1 VTVPTRLADLCI
13 SLDVFEPGK
22 HLSLQV
28 RMRVIC
34 CLPLPHVEELRVLK
48 RVQVQLFEPKIL
60 LEVVYPTLVVQ
71 MSSSFE
77 LQVWILSKV
86 VEYVEQTL
94 VLQLLQKVGWS
105 GNFSVQITEA
115 FWELNVNR
123 ERELSIIW
131 ASKRVD

>member
-1 VTVPTRLADLCI
+1 MTVPTSLADLCVC
-13 SLDVFEPGK
+13 LDVFEPGK

-28 RMRVIC
+28 WMRVIS
-34 CLPLPHVEELRVLK
+34 CLPLSHVEELRVLQC
-48 RVQVQLFEPKIL
+48 VQVQLFKPKIL

-77 LQVWILSKV
+77 LQVWILSEV

-94 VLQLLQKVGWS
+94 MLQLLQKVGWS
-105 GNFSVQITEA
+105 GNFGVQITEA

-123 ERELSIIW
+123 KREFSIIW